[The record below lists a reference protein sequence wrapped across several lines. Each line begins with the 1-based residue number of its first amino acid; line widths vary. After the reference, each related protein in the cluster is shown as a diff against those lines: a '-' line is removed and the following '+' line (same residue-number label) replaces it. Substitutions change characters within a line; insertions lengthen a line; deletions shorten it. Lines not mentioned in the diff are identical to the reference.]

1 MTLVLEYAKK
11 LSFLKNYWR
20 EVIIAFLFCFLWMK
34 SKKDQELL
42 KEAYQTSVET
52 LEEQVRGLQDIH
64 KSELELRDEAIEK
77 YQSDLEDLQE
87 KYDAAVE
94 MLIEERVKEKN
105 DYVEKFDT
113 DQNALIGKIEEI
125 YGFNYVP

>member
-1 MTLVLEYAKK
+1 MSLVLEYAKK

-94 MLIEERVKEKN
+94 MLIEELRYRSKRSYWQDRRNLWVQLCSLVCYYYLN
-105 DYVEKFDT
+105 H
-113 DQNALIGKIEEI
+113 
-125 YGFNYVP
+125 

>member
-1 MTLVLEYAKK
+1 MSLVLEYAKK

-34 SKKDQELL
+34 SQRDQDLL
-42 KEAYQTSVET
+42 KQAYDASVIS
-52 LEEQVRGLQDIH
+52 LQEQVDGLQDIH
-64 KSELELRDEAIEK
+64 KTELQLRDEALEK
-77 YQSDLEDLQE
+77 YQNDLYELQE

-94 MLIEERVKEKN
+94 ILIEELVKEKN

-113 DQNALIGKIEEI
+113 DQNALVGKIEEI

>member
-11 LSFLKNYWR
+11 LSFLKSYWR

-34 SKKDQELL
+34 SQRDQDLL
-42 KEAYQTSVET
+42 KQAYDASVIS
-52 LEEQVRGLQDIH
+52 LQEQVYGLQDIH
-64 KSELELRDEAIEK
+64 KTELELRDEALEK
-77 YQSDLEDLQE
+77 YQNDLYELQE

-94 MLIEERVKEKN
+94 ILIEERVKEKN

-113 DQNALIGKIEEI
+113 NQNELIGKIEEI

>member
-1 MTLVLEYAKK
+1 MSLVLEYAKK

-34 SKKDQELL
+34 SKKDQEFL

-52 LEEQVRGLQDIH
+52 LEDQVRGLQDIH
-64 KSELELRDEAIEK
+64 KSEIELRDEAIEK

>member
-1 MTLVLEYAKK
+1 MRLLLEYAKK

-34 SKKDQELL
+34 SQRDQDLL
-42 KEAYQTSVET
+42 KQAYDASVTS
-52 LEEQVRGLQDIH
+52 LQEQVDGLQDIH
-64 KSELELRDEAIEK
+64 KTELQLRDEALEK
-77 YQSDLEDLQE
+77 YQNDIYELQE

-113 DQNALIGKIEEI
+113 DGCDRKSHLKE
-125 YGFNYVP
+125 VW